1 MGEKKYTTLS
11 SKDLKINKITAVAKR
26 SMLSDR
32 AQEVAANSGALIYW
46 MDADAST
53 AQINKDRATMVTIG
67 SL

>member
-1 MGEKKYTTLS
+1 
-11 SKDLKINKITAVAKR
+11 
-26 SMLSDR
+26 MLSDR

-53 AQINKDRATMVTIG
+53 AQINKDRATMATIG